1 MQVSAI
7 LNIVYFMSVHC
18 IIYNIKHNPPNVK
31 EKSGNFVFIKILRR
45 VSQDKRI
52 IEHNRT
58 KLYTLQQDRKQVSK
72 NQNVFSAWLTEPH
85 SQ

>member
-1 MQVSAI
+1 MKTCKRNWRNLGVWGLVSRKIFEVTRSKTPEGYGGDA
-7 LNIVYFMSVHC
+7 
-18 IIYNIKHNPPNVK
+18 PP
-31 EKSGNFVFIKILRR
+31 IKILRR

-72 NQNVFSAWLTEPH
+72 
-85 SQ
+85 

>member
-1 MQVSAI
+1 MVSDIFGTGVLGHFESPA
-7 LNIVYFMSVHC
+7 VSRGRATGV
-18 IIYNIKHNPPNVK
+18 
-31 EKSGNFVFIKILRR
+31 KILRR

-58 KLYTLQQDRKQVSK
+58 KLYTLQQDHKQVSRQG
-72 NQNVFSAWLTEPH
+72 QNVFSAWLTEPH

>member
-31 EKSGNFVFIKILRR
+31 EKSGNFVLAKKYQREIREFGLLC
-45 VSQDKRI
+45 
-52 IEHNRT
+52 IESRKFQENSF
-58 KLYTLQQDRKQVSK
+58 LCVCSLQWIDY
-72 NQNVFSAWLTEPH
+72 LIC
-85 SQ
+85 